1 MSDLKTIFGILAVI
15 LTFIGYIPYL
25 VSLIKGKTKPHIY
38 SWFIWS
44 LDAFIIFF
52 LQITHGAGS
61 GALVTLA
68 VAILCSTVFILT
80 LKQKNKSPITKTDT
94 IFLVIAFVALIIWL
108 LAKQPLISAILITL
122 VDLFGFIPTIR
133 KSWKNPYSENLAFYA
148 ITTFRF
154 VLTIIA
160 IQHYSLITTLN
171 PGVWL
176 LGNALFTL
184 MLIMKR
190 KSYFSKQSTK

>member
-1 MSDLKTIFGILAVI
+1 MSDLKTILGILAVI

-25 VSLIKGKTKPHIY
+25 VSVIKGKTKPHIY
-38 SWFIWS
+38 SWFIWA
-44 LDAFIIFF
+44 LNAFVIFF

-68 VAILCSTVFILT
+68 VAFMCSTVFILT
-80 LKQKNKSPITKTDT
+80 LKQKNKSPITKADT
-94 IFLVIAFVALIIWL
+94 IFSIIAFIALVIWL

-122 VDLFGFIPTIR
+122 VDFFGFIPTIR
-133 KSWKNPYSENLAFYA
+133 KSWINPYSENLTFYA

-154 VLTIIA
+154 ILTILA
-160 IQHYSLITTLN
+160 IQHYSPITTFN

-184 MLIMKR
+184 MLIIKR
-190 KSYFSKQSTK
+190 KPSAT

>member
-1 MSDLKTIFGILAVI
+1 MNDLKTILGIAAVI
-15 LTFIGYIPYL
+15 LTFIGYVPYL
-25 VSLIKGKTKPHIY
+25 ISLIKGKTKPHIY
-38 SWFIWS
+38 SWFIWT

-68 VAILCSTVFILT
+68 VGIMCLLVFTLT
-80 LKQKNKSPITKTDT
+80 LRQKNKSPITKTDS

-108 LAKQPLISAILITL
+108 LAKQPLISAILIML

-133 KSWKNPYSENLAFYA
+133 KSYKNPYSENLTFYA

-154 VLTIIA
+154 VLTILA
-160 IQHYSLITTLN
+160 IQHYSPITTLY

-176 LGNALFTL
+176 VCNAFFTM
-184 MLIMKR
+184 MLVVKR
-190 KSYFSKQSTK
+190 KSLK